1 MSMKELFELAGKIK
15 DKNLREKTTELLKKP
30 AVSNPEIT
38 YPAARFDEIPA
49 WAVGSHHS
57 YTGGELDH
65 TVSIVRI
72 ALGLAEHFEKT
83 YGIKV
88 NKDHLISGAL
98 LHDIMKC
105 FIIKKE
111 AKGWGFTGTNLD
123 HGFFSAAELYA
134 RGFPEE
140 VIHIVAAHGGDQGSS
155 AANPRTIEGML
166 VYYADV
172 IDSAVESHVHGT
184 PNPLQVLLMK
194 AKEEAKDE

>member
-1 MSMKELFELAGKIK
+1 MSMKELLEVAGKIK
-15 DKNLREKTTELLKKP
+15 DRNLREKTTELLKKP

-65 TVSIVRI
+65 TVSIARI
-72 ALGLAEHFEKT
+72 ALGLAEHFEKI

-105 FIIKKE
+105 FIIKKGV
-111 AKGWGFTGTNLD
+111 KGWGFTGTNLD

-140 VIHIVAAHGGDQGSS
+140 VIHIVAAHGGDRGSS

-184 PNPLQVLLMK
+184 PNPLPSPTIVNENQGGS
-194 AKEEAKDE
+194 